1 MKYFFQFEKETFP
14 LPPARDFEVTSIE
27 SLSRR
32 ERQIVDTLYS
42 LGEGGA
48 REIADALREP
58 ESYDSIRVTLGVLE
72 RKGLVR
78 FRVDGRRHIY
88 APKQPRGDA
97 SRSAWRKLLRTFF
110 GGSPGRA
117 LISLLD
123 MSGDRLPDDE
133 FEELSKWVAEQS
145 RRRNTRST

>member
-1 MKYFFQFEKETFP
+1 VIAIET
-14 LPPARDFEVTSIE
+14 
-27 SLSRR
+27 LSRR
-32 ERQIVDTLYS
+32 ERQIVDTLYA

-88 APKQPRGDA
+88 APRQPHGDA

-133 FEELSKWVAEQS
+133 FDKLSRWVAEQS
-145 RRRNTRST
+145 RRRKGQST

>member
-1 MKYFFQFEKETFP
+1 MSTP
-14 LPPARDFEVTSIE
+14 E

-32 ERQIVDTLYS
+32 ERQIVDMLYA

-48 REIADALREP
+48 REIADAMREP
-58 ESYDSIRVTLGVLE
+58 DAYDSIRVTLGVLE
-72 RKGLVR
+72 RKGLVK

-88 APKQPRGDA
+88 APSQPRSDA
-97 SRSAWRKLLRTFF
+97 SRSAWRRLLRTFF

-123 MSGDRLPDDE
+123 MSGDKLADDE
-133 FEELSKWVAEQS
+133 FEKLSRWVAEQS
-145 RRRNTRST
+145 RRRQERAR

>member
-1 MKYFFQFEKETFP
+1 M
-14 LPPARDFEVTSIE
+14 LLSVTERFLSLTVDPVALNE

-32 ERQIVDTLYS
+32 ERQIVDTLYV

-78 FRVDGRRHIY
+78 FRVEGRRHIY
-88 APKQPRGDA
+88 APSQPRSEA
-97 SRSAWRKLLRTFF
+97 SRSAWRRLLRTFF
-110 GGSPGRA
+110 GGSPGKA
-117 LISLLD
+117 LITLLD
-123 MSGDRLPDDE
+123 MSGDRLADDE
-133 FEELSKWVAEQS
+133 FEKLSQWVVEQS
-145 RRRNTRST
+145 RRRQGRTP

>member
-1 MKYFFQFEKETFP
+1 VKYFFQFEKETFP

-97 SRSAWRKLLRTFF
+97 SRSAWRNCSAPSLVVR
-110 GGSPGRA
+110 PGA
-117 LISLLD
+117 
-123 MSGDRLPDDE
+123 P
-133 FEELSKWVAEQS
+133 
-145 RRRNTRST
+145 

>member
-1 MKYFFQFEKETFP
+1 MT
-14 LPPARDFEVTSIE
+14 LLE

-32 ERQIVDTLYS
+32 ERQIVDALYA

-88 APKQPRGDA
+88 APSQPRGEA
-97 SRSAWRKLLRTFF
+97 SRSAWRRLLRTFF

-117 LISLLD
+117 LITLLD
-123 MSGDRLPDDE
+123 MSGDRLADDE
-133 FEELSKWVAEQS
+133 FEQLSQWVADQS
-145 RRRNTRST
+145 RRRQGRKP

>member
-1 MKYFFQFEKETFP
+1 MT
-14 LPPARDFEVTSIE
+14 LLE

-32 ERQIVDTLYS
+32 ERQIMDALYA

-88 APKQPRGDA
+88 APSQPRGEA
-97 SRSAWRKLLRTFF
+97 SRSAWRRLLRTFF

-117 LISLLD
+117 LITLLD
-123 MSGDRLPDDE
+123 MSGDRLADDE
-133 FEELSKWVAEQS
+133 FEQLSQWVAEQS
-145 RRRNTRST
+145 RRRQGRKS